1 MISPVSKLMSIVC
14 NHFCAFYDDPSNFKT
29 SRVSPKLVGDRDST
43 TQEAGK
49 QIKRC
54 ESGEDSCFTIWS
66 YDGENNTETMTII
79 KQGCFRFKP
88 EDGLCSREVCQ
99 SSSPYKIL
107 APTRGPNSAAASE
120 ICAITT
126 YQTLTRV
133 SHWQRILSL
142 QLPAICL

>member
-1 MISPVSKLMSIVC
+1 MFFSWAELPVSGPPVS
-14 NHFCAFYDDPSNFKT
+14 CAFYDDPSNFKT

-79 KQGCFRFKP
+79 KQGQCDVIWSMRQFGVLMRVPHRDQFV
-88 EDGLCSREVCQ
+88 CSSVCP
-99 SSSPYKIL
+99 SVYL
-107 APTRGPNSAAASE
+107 M
-120 ICAITT
+120 
-126 YQTLTRV
+126 L
-133 SHWQRILSL
+133 L
-142 QLPAICL
+142 